1 MTMLLGRFDLDR
13 VVYNLI
19 NQLQYNGTLPPIA
32 EATQADKDYLSART
46 NAAVHREPL
55 NTFEAP
61 EDTRFDSDS
70 TEDDEII
77 KSIVQAL
84 RLEA

>member
-1 MTMLLGRFDLDR
+1 MSMLLGRHDLDR
-13 VVYNLI
+13 VTYSLL

-32 EATQADKDYLSART
+32 EASQADKDYLSARV

-61 EDTRFDSDS
+61 EDTRFDSGE
-70 TEDDEII
+70 EDDELI

>member
-13 VVYNLI
+13 VVYNLL
-19 NQLQYNGTLPPIA
+19 NQLQYNGTLPPLS
-32 EATQADKDYLSART
+32 EVSQADKDYLSARV

-61 EDTRFDSDS
+61 EDTRFDSG